1 MSAYLVASVD
11 IHDPE
16 TYRKY
21 EQGATEIL
29 KDFKRKSHVSDLG
42 WELYEGDVGAN
53 HFVIV
58 EFESMDEIKRFYNL
72 DSYKEVM
79 KLRLASATTNFMV
92 AMPSRA

>member
-1 MSAYLVASVD
+1 MSAYLIASVD

-21 EQGATEIL
+21 EEGAIEIL
-29 KDFKRKSHVSDLG
+29 KDFKRKALVTDLG
-42 WELYEGDVGAN
+42 WEVYEGDVKAN

-79 KLRLASATTNFMV
+79 KLRLAAATTNYLV
-92 AMPSRA
+92 AMPSRD